1 MDKVKGIKPK
11 NGKGNKRKGIKRVNK
26 VPRCSPECWSNKDRG
41 SDSQKQ
47 RWACTMVDFRRELG
61 PQLEDLRSKGLF
73 CDVTMVF
80 PQDGRKMHV
89 HRNILA
95 SCSQY
100 FRTLFTFNMTTSG
113 HIEVEIPGLTY
124 SDMEAVVQYAY
135 THKADLSSGN
145 IESVIVTADRLNVLG
160 LLKVCEDF
168 LLEHMNT
175 DNAIGIYKLAK
186 YLHCPLLE
194 ARTWAFLLQNF
205 VCLSTYSNEFL
216 QLTPDELVQI
226 LKADDLI
233 INYEDYA
240 CAAVVKWVDFFPDVR
255 SAYLPQLLRAVRL
268 GLVSRGTYEALMHK
282 FSNLP
287 TDSESMCL
295 LQKGYELCR
304 GGGEV
309 PRPALCQ
316 SLGHPMLRP
325 RVPNEVIFVLGGWS
339 RDGVCA
345 DMETYD
351 NRVDKWYENEQ
362 ESYEHSLAYHAMVTV
377 DRALYVIGGYTTVK
391 YLNSAKKFEPLSK
404 TWSEIAPMHSS
415 RCYVCAAEL
424 DGYIYACGGFDG
436 NTRHSSVERYCP
448 DKNQWQMV
456 SDMSSVRSDAGACGL
471 DGKLYVAG
479 GFSGAECLNTAESFD
494 PPTNQWTLL
503 TPMGC
508 QRSGVTVVS
517 FQHAVYAIGG
527 FNGSVRLDEVE
538 KYYPDRG
545 AWFPVKEMLKGRS
558 NFAAAVIENRIYVVG
573 GYDGSGTT
581 GHVEFYESDKD
592 EWSEADGMRVGRSAA
607 SACTVRGLDNI
618 REYTFYGKEAH
629 LLTHA
634 DNYEWQI
641 PTFLSDGQ
649 SRSWSMCTRARAKR
663 SS

>member
-160 LLKVCEDF
+160 LLK
-168 LLEHMNT
+168 
-175 DNAIGIYKLAK
+175 
-186 YLHCPLLE
+186 
-194 ARTWAFLLQNF
+194 
-205 VCLSTYSNEFL
+205 
-216 QLTPDELVQI
+216 I

-287 TDSESMCL
+287 TDSESM
-295 LQKGYELCR
+295 
-304 GGGEV
+304 
-309 PRPALCQ
+309 
-316 SLGHPMLRP
+316 
-325 RVPNEVIFVLGGWS
+325 
-339 RDGVCA
+339 
-345 DMETYD
+345 
-351 NRVDKWYENEQ
+351 YENEQ

-471 DGKLYVAG
+471 D
-479 GFSGAECLNTAESFD
+479 
-494 PPTNQWTLL
+494 
-503 TPMGC
+503 
-508 QRSGVTVVS
+508 
-517 FQHAVYAIGG
+517 
-527 FNGSVRLDEVE
+527 VE

-634 DNYEWQI
+634 DNYEWQVYNENAQFNASALRE
-641 PTFLSDGQ
+641 PQ
-649 SRSWSMCTRARAKR
+649 
-663 SS
+663 

>member
-1 MDKVKGIKPK
+1 MEKRDCEVVHVSSEQMSLYPEEK
-11 NGKGNKRKGIKRVNK
+11 NEDVPMSRKWREH
-26 VPRCSPECWSNKDRG
+26 RLAQSE
-41 SDSQKQ
+41 

-95 SCSQY
+95 SCSHY

-113 HIEVEIPGLTY
+113 HIEVEIPGITY
-124 SDMEAVVQYAY
+124 SDMEAIVQFAY
-135 THKADLSSGN
+135 THKANLTASN

-175 DNAIGIYKLAK
+175 DNAIGIYKIAK
-186 YLHCPLLE
+186 YLHCRSLE
-194 ARTWAFLLQNF
+194 SHTWSFLLKNF
-205 VCLSTYSNEFL
+205 HFLYTSSNEFL

-226 LKADDLI
+226 LRADDLI
-233 INYEDYA
+233 IDSEDYA
-240 CAAVVKWVDFFPDVR
+240 CAAVVKWVYFLPDVR
-255 SAYLPQLLRAVRL
+255 SAYLPQLLTSVRL
-268 GLVSRGTYEALMHK
+268 GLVSRATYDALMQK
-282 FSNLP
+282 FSSLP
-287 TDSESMCL
+287 TDSESMCI

-304 GGGEV
+304 GADDTIL
-309 PRPALCQ
+309 RPQLCQ
-316 SLGHPMLRP
+316 SLGNPMLRP

-351 NRVDKWYENEQ
+351 NRVDKWYENES
-362 ESYEHSLAYHAMVTV
+362 ESYEHSLAYHAMVAV
-377 DRALYVIGGYTTVK
+377 DKALYVIGGYTTVK
-391 YLNSAKKFEPLSK
+391 YLNSAKRFEPLTK

-424 DGYIYACGGFDG
+424 GGLIYACGGFDG
-436 NTRHSSVERYCP
+436 TNRHSSVERYCP
-448 DKNQWQMV
+448 VKNQWQLV
-456 SDMSSVRSDAGACGL
+456 CDMSSVRSDAGACGV

-479 GFSGAECLNTAESFD
+479 GFSGTECLNTAECYD
-494 PPTNQWTLL
+494 PSSNQWTNL
-503 TPMGC
+503 TPMSC
-508 QRSGVTVVS
+508 QRSGVTVVA
-517 FQHAVYAIGG
+517 FQHAIYAIGG

-545 AWFPVKEMLKGRS
+545 GWFPVKEMLKGRS
-558 NFAAAVIENRIYVVG
+558 NFAAAVIENKIYVVG

-592 EWSEADGMRVGRSAA
+592 EWTEADSLRVGRSAA
-607 SACTVRGLDNI
+607 SACTIKGLDNI
-618 REYTFYGKEAH
+618 QEYTFYGKEAT
-629 LLTHA
+629 LVAQT
-634 DNYEWQI
+634 DSFDWQI
-641 PTFLSDGQ
+641 SPYICAPLQ
-649 SRSWSMCTRARAKR
+649 ARSWSMNTRSRNKR
-663 SS
+663 PS